1 MLKQF
6 KPITYVALHN
16 CYYNDIFELIKNFFA
31 APQKKPRILPKNNI
45 FNNALANL
53 SIAWNIDR
61 LMTEI
66 K

>member
-31 APQKKPRILPKNNI
+31 APQKNHAFCLKTTYLTMP
-45 FNNALANL
+45 
-53 SIAWNIDR
+53 
-61 LMTEI
+61 
-66 K
+66 